1 MAQVIA
7 PQPASA
13 PAMHAL
19 EGRKFF
25 GHPRGLSTLFFT
37 EMWERFSYYGM
48 RAILL
53 LFMVAPV
60 TAGGLGFTDAQGGAI
75 YAVYT
80 SLVFLTPLAGGWI
93 ADRILGQGLAVLY
106 GGVVIMSGHI
116 CLAFH
121 SPATF
126 YVGLALVV
134 IGTGLLKPNVSVMVG
149 QLYGA
154 EDNRRDAGFS
164 IFYMGI
170 NLGAFLSP
178 FVCGALAQQ
187 DWFRRFLGSMGVA
200 PESAWHFG
208 FAAAAVG
215 MFFGLVQYLTTR
227 RHLGA
232 AGLFQ
237 GRARSAE
244 VSRSRRLLTLAAL
257 AVLAAIA
264 VVAWLGSTGR
274 IEITREGIANVY
286 GIALALTTILFFGW
300 LFFLGQWTPAERR
313 RLVVLTGLCA
323 ASAVF
328 WSAYEQA
335 GSTLNLFAERNT
347 ERMFLGIDVPSS
359 WLQAVNP
366 LFIIIFSA
374 VFAWLWLKLGKR
386 DPSSPAKFA
395 LGLVSLGIGFAV
407 LGVGAVFVK
416 DGHRVSALWLIVAY
430 FFHTVGELCLSP
442 VGLSAMSRLAPTR
455 VTSMM
460 MGAWFLTISLG
471 DYTGGRIAGLYQTFS
486 LPALFWTIA
495 GITIGA
501 GLILALFVKP
511 IHRML
516 ERSS

>member
-1 MAQVIA
+1 MAQAISPSPEPA
-7 PQPASA
+7 PNL
-13 PAMHAL
+13 HAVPDTS
-19 EGRKFF
+19 FF

-53 LFMVAPV
+53 LFMVAPAS
-60 TAGGLGFTDAQGGAI
+60 AGGLGFTDAQGGAV

-93 ADRILGQGLAVLY
+93 ADRILGQGRAVLY
-106 GGVVIMSGHI
+106 GGIVIMSGHI

-121 SPATF
+121 SPAAF
-126 YVGLALVV
+126 YVGLGLVV
-134 IGTGLLKPNVSVMVG
+134 IGTGLLKPNVSVIVG
-149 QLYGA
+149 QLYSA
-154 EDNRRDAGFS
+154 EDIRRDAGFS

-178 FVCGALAQQ
+178 FVCGALAQKE
-187 DWFRRFLGSMGVA
+187 WFRDFLRSMGIA

-215 MFFGLVQYLTTR
+215 MFLGVVQFVATR

-232 AGLFQ
+232 AGRFE
-237 GRARSAE
+237 GSAKSAE
-244 VSRSRRLLTLAAL
+244 ANRSRRLLALATLAGLAAL
-257 AVLAAIA
+257 AV
-264 VVAWLGSTGR
+264 VVWLGSSGR
-274 IEITREGIANVY
+274 MEITREGIADVY
-286 GIALALTTILFFGW
+286 GIALALTTVLFFGW
-300 LFFLGQWTPAERR
+300 LFFLGKWTPAERR
-313 RLVVLTGLCA
+313 RLVVLTALCA

-347 ERMFLGIDVPSS
+347 ERTFLGIDVPAS

-366 LFIIIFSA
+366 MFIIIFSA

-407 LGVGAVFVK
+407 LGFGAVFVK
-416 DGHRVSALWLIVAY
+416 DGHRVSAMWLIVAY

-442 VGLSAMSRLAPTR
+442 VGLSAMSRLAPAR

-486 LPALFWTIA
+486 LPALFMTIA
-495 GITIGA
+495 GITIA
-501 GLILALFVKP
+501 SGLVLGLFVRP
-511 IHRML
+511 IQRML
-516 ERSS
+516 DRPS

>member
-1 MAQVIA
+1 MAQAIS
-7 PQPASA
+7 PEPASPSPLRA
-13 PAMHAL
+13 VPDTS
-19 EGRKFF
+19 FF

-53 LFMVAPV
+53 LFMVAPAS
-60 TAGGLGFTDAQGGAI
+60 AGGLGFTDAQGGAI

-93 ADRILGQGLAVLY
+93 ADRILGQGRAVLY
-106 GGVVIMSGHI
+106 GGVVIMVGHI

-121 SPATF
+121 AQAAF

-134 IGTGLLKPNVSVMVG
+134 VGTGLLKPNVSVIVG
-149 QLYGA
+149 QLYSA
-154 EDNRRDAGFS
+154 EDLRRDAGFS
-164 IFYMGI
+164 VFYMGI

-187 DWFRRFLGSMGVA
+187 DWFRRFLVSIGMA

-215 MFFGLVQYLTTR
+215 MFLGVVQYLVTR
-227 RHLGA
+227 RHLGS
-232 AGLFQ
+232 AGRFQ
-237 GRARSAE
+237 GAAQSAE
-244 VSRSRRLLTLAAL
+244 LRRSRRILAMSLLALFAA
-257 AVLAAIA
+257 VA

-274 IEITREGIANVY
+274 IEITREGIADAY
-286 GIALALTTILFFGW
+286 GVALALTTILFFGW
-300 LFFLGQWTPAERR
+300 LFLLGKWTPAERR
-313 RLVVLTGLCA
+313 RLVVLTALCA

-347 ERMFLGIDVPSS
+347 ERMFLGIDVPAS

-366 LFIIIFSA
+366 MFIIIFSA
-374 VFAWLWLKLGKR
+374 VFAWLWLRLGKR

-416 DGHRVSALWLIVAY
+416 DGQRVSATWLIAAY

-442 VGLSAMSRLAPTR
+442 VGLSAMSRLAPAR

-471 DYTGGRIAGLYQTFS
+471 DYTGGRIAGVYQSFS

-495 GITIGA
+495 GITIGC
-501 GLILALFVKP
+501 GLILALFIKP
-511 IHRML
+511 IQRML
-516 ERSS
+516 DRPS